1 MKTTQLQTYYSK
13 NKKLNNL
20 LLDIEEDLKEL
31 GMEEVRHYMENF
43 PHESDYN
50 IVQYGNLLVY
60 YSQVREFYIKH
71 GYKSAEKWSDER
83 LWETYKRQVG
93 YVARQ
98 L

>member
-13 NKKLNNL
+13 NKKLNAL
-20 LLDIEEDLKEL
+20 LCDIEEDLRYL
-31 GMEEVRHYMENF
+31 GLEEVEHYKKSF
-43 PHESDYN
+43 PREIDFN
-50 IVQYGNLLVY
+50 IVQYGSMLCY
-60 YSQVREFYIKH
+60 YSDVRKFYINH